1 MAMICP
7 RSIHVLSRWRAAQQP
22 SLRVCR
28 VRFYSKASIDSPR
41 VAVLYQALEPPI
53 VNGVR
58 KPKKPG
64 GYQDSGADI
73 AWTLRHSGTRV
84 ITPSAKP
91 DPATHEGWCYPDTEE
106 GLMKAIDQGAT
117 HFWANTILFSDHPL
131 QNSRHLDSHEKN
143 VRVVGQPPKFVQ
155 MYDDKHLVNSVLRG
169 SSSKFTLPK
178 AAIVGDLDSLRNAV
192 APNGSLSFPIVGKP
206 VRGRGSH
213 GVAVCASLQ
222 ELEKHAENLLSES
235 PSIILEEYLAGQE
248 GTVTVM
254 PPSADHP
261 GYWALPVV
269 VRFNHVDG
277 IAPYN
282 GSVAVTANSRVVSE
296 SEALADS
303 TFGAI
308 SKQCV
313 EVARLLRCT
322 APIRIDVRRF
332 RESSEFALFDV
343 NMKPNMTGPGRPGRE
358 DQASLTALAA
368 GGLDWNYPE
377 LLRRILGSASTLYD
391 LRRAELPKGFTP

>member
-1 MAMICP
+1 M
-7 RSIHVLSRWRAAQQP
+7 
-22 SLRVCR
+22 
-28 VRFYSKASIDSPR
+28 
-41 VAVLYQALEPPI
+41 

-73 AWTLRHSGTRV
+73 AWSLKHSGTNV

-91 DPATHEGWCYPDTEE
+91 DAGAHEGWCFPDTEN
-106 GLMKAIDQGAT
+106 GLTEAIDQGAT

-131 QNSRHLDSHEKN
+131 QTSRRLDAHEKD
-143 VRVVGQPPKFVQ
+143 VRVVGQPPRFVQ
-155 MYDDKHLVNSVLRG
+155 MYDDKNLVNSILR
-169 SSSKFTLPK
+169 SSATKFTLPK
-178 AAIVGDLDSLRNAV
+178 AAIIGDLESLRENV
-192 APNGSLSFPIVGKP
+192 APNGSLTFPIVGKP

-254 PPSADHP
+254 PPSADRP
-261 GYWALPVV
+261 EYWAMPIV
-269 VRFNHVDG
+269 VRFNHIDG

-282 GSVAVTANSRVVSE
+282 GSVAVTANSRVVPE
-296 SEALADS
+296 KEARADPA
-303 TFGAI
+303 FGAI
-308 SKQCV
+308 ANQCV
-313 EVARLLRCT
+313 DVARLLRCT

-343 NMKPNMTGPGRPGRE
+343 NMKPVR
-358 DQASLTALAA
+358 LLA
-368 GGLDWNYPE
+368 
-377 LLRRILGSASTLYD
+377 RFRMQ
-391 LRRAELPKGFTP
+391 

>member
-1 MAMICP
+1 MARP
-7 RSIHVLSRWRAAQQP
+7 RPTHIFPRWVAARRP
-22 SLRVCR
+22 GVGPACR
-28 VRFYSKASIDSPR
+28 WYSAGGISDNPR
-41 VAVLYQALEPPI
+41 VAVLYQALEPPV

-73 AWTLRHSGTRV
+73 AWSLKHSGTNV

-91 DPATHEGWCYPDTEE
+91 DAGAHEGWCFPDTEN
-106 GLMKAIDQGAT
+106 GLTEAIDQGAT

-131 QNSRHLDSHEKN
+131 QTSRRLDAHEKD
-143 VRVVGQPPKFVQ
+143 VRVVGQPPRFVQ
-155 MYDDKHLVNSVLRG
+155 MYDDKNLVNSILR
-169 SSSKFTLPK
+169 SSATKFTLPK
-178 AAIVGDLDSLRNAV
+178 AAIIGDLESLRENV
-192 APNGSLSFPIVGKP
+192 APNGSLTFPIVGKP

-254 PPSADHP
+254 PPSADRP
-261 GYWALPVV
+261 EYWAMPIV
-269 VRFNHVDG
+269 VRFNHIDG

-282 GSVAVTANSRVVSE
+282 GSVAVTANSRVVPE
-296 SEALADS
+296 KEARADPA
-303 TFGAI
+303 FGAI
-308 SKQCV
+308 ANQCV
-313 EVARLLRCT
+313 DVARLLRCT

-368 GGLDWNYPE
+368 GGLGWDYPE
-377 LLRRILGSASTLYD
+377 LLRKILGSASPLYD
-391 LRRAELPKGFTP
+391 LRRSKLPTGFS